1 MLECYICLR
10 MPLVQT
16 LPDPLA
22 DWFEREF
29 QQWADAARRFSL
41 REENSV
47 LLISQH
53 RNQVPRRVGCLRLEV
68 EAGLVGRPID
78 GGSST

>member
-1 MLECYICLR
+1 METFWQDIRYGTR
-10 MPLVQT
+10 T
-16 LPDPLA
+16 LLKSPG
-22 DWFEREF
+22 F
-29 QQWADAARRFSL
+29 ARRFSL
-41 REENSV
+41 REENAV

-78 GGSST
+78 GGSGT